1 MKLKKWI
8 CLFITCFLLMGC
20 QTVKTEKISVEGIQT
35 IPYEE
40 LNELLN
46 DDVTFLLYI
55 GRPDCGD
62 CQEFY
67 PVLEEYVK
75 QHDGTGLYYLNI
87 KE

>member
-1 MKLKKWI
+1 MNIFCVILNKSGDEIEKVV

-46 DDVTFLLYI
+46 DDVTFFVIYW
-55 GRPDCGD
+55 
-62 CQEFY
+62 
-67 PVLEEYVK
+67 
-75 QHDGTGLYYLNI
+75 
-87 KE
+87 